1 MAMANMSASPHMIG
15 EKPIATN
22 QWEPPKKNGKCN
34 KLQSY
39 PPGSKKARKNRRK
52 RK

>member
-1 MAMANMSASPHMIG
+1 MANMNAGRDTMWHEPLSD
-15 EKPIATN
+15 K

-34 KLQSY
+34 KLQSH